1 MRSDILLKIRNDPRL
16 ENYLKYNSYWYKEL
30 LINPDSIRN
39 MESEMKKE
47 YKLTLSDKIN
57 NMTLKVE
64 MIRSFMDV
72 FK

>member
-1 MRSDILLKIRNDPRL
+1 VRSDILLKIRNDPRL
-16 ENYLKYNSYWYKEL
+16 ENYLNYNSYWYKEL

-57 NMTLKVE
+57 NMTQKVE

>member
-57 NMTLKVE
+57 NMTQKVE

>member
-1 MRSDILLKIRNDPRL
+1 VRSDILLKIRNDPRL

-57 NMTLKVE
+57 NMTQKVE

>member
-57 NMTLKVE
+57 NMTQKVE
-64 MIRSFMDV
+64 MIRSFMDA

>member
-1 MRSDILLKIRNDPRL
+1 VRSDILLKIRNDPRL

-47 YKLTLSDKIN
+47 YKLTVSDKIN
-57 NMTLKVE
+57 NMTQKVE